1 MRLVVI
7 LFVVI
12 LALAMH
18 DIVSEGSA
26 DGDDGVATPKTAKP
40 NITKPNVVV
49 IFCDDLG
56 WGDLGCFGNPTIR
69 TPNLDRMAQEGQ
81 KWTQFYVAA
90 PVCTPSR
97 AALMTGRYP
106 IRNGMTSAKQVVL
119 FPNSGGGLPAE
130 EITLAEMLKPLGY
143 STGIVGKWH
152 LGHLPE
158 YLPTEQGFDSYFGI
172 PYSNDMD
179 KTGGPGYQ
187 AEARKDPN
195 YYPSIEHYNVPLMRN
210 TEIIERPAD
219 QNTLT
224 ERYTEEAIRFI
235 QENQSR
241 PFFLYLPH
249 SMPHI
254 PLFAS
259 QKYRGNSS
267 RGLYGDVVEELDAS
281 VGRILDTLR
290 ELKLE
295 SKTMVF
301 FSSDNGPWLS
311 FETHGGSAG
320 PLRAGKGTTFEGG
333 QRVPTI
339 FWWPGSIQPGTIHE
353 LGSTLDLMAT
363 VAAIT
368 GGELPWDRTLDSF
381 DLSDV
386 LLRGGKSPRQEFFF
400 WTNAQLHAVRVGP
413 WKLHVKAREPVN
425 YGKVDELS
433 SPELYHLE
441 RDISEKYNVADKH
454 PEVVERL
461 LKKIEEHRA
470 GIEPHEDMLAITISK

>member
-1 MRLVVI
+1 
-7 LFVVI
+7 
-12 LALAMH
+12 
-18 DIVSEGSA
+18 
-26 DGDDGVATPKTAKP
+26 
-40 NITKPNVVV
+40 
-49 IFCDDLG
+49 
-56 WGDLGCFGNPTIR
+56 
-69 TPNLDRMAQEGQ
+69 
-81 KWTQFYVAA
+81 
-90 PVCTPSR
+90 
-97 AALMTGRYP
+97 MTGRYP
-106 IRNGMTSAKQVVL
+106 IRNGMTSAKQTVL
-119 FPNSGGGLPAE
+119 FPNSGGGLPAR
-130 EITLAEMLKPLGY
+130 EITIAEMLKQVGY

-152 LGHLPE
+152 LGHLPD
-158 YLPTEQGFDSYFGI
+158 YLPTQHGFDSYFGI

-179 KTGGPGYQ
+179 KTGGPGYL

-195 YYPSIEHYNVPLMRN
+195 FYPNIEHYNVPLMRN

-224 ERYTEEAIRFI
+224 QRYTDEAVRFI
-235 QENQSR
+235 REKKNR
-241 PFFLYLPH
+241 PFFLYLAH

-259 QKYRGNSS
+259 DEYRGKSS

-290 ELKLE
+290 ELKLDGN
-295 SKTMVF
+295 TMVV

-339 FWWPGSIQPGTIHE
+339 FWWPGSIQPRTIQE
-353 LGSTLDLMAT
+353 MGSTLDLMAT
-363 VAAIT
+363 IAAIT
-368 GGELPWDRTLDSF
+368 GGAPPKDRTLDSY
-381 DLSDV
+381 DLSEV
-386 LLRGGKSPRQEFFF
+386 LFRGGKSPRQEMFF

-413 WKLHVKAREPVN
+413 WKLHIRAREQVN
-425 YGKVDELS
+425 YGKAVELS

-441 RDISEKYNVADKH
+441 RDISERYNVAEKY

-461 LKKIEEHRA
+461 LKKIEEHLA
-470 GIEPHEDMLAITISK
+470 GIEPHENMLEITLTK